1 MCLAVPGCVIELR
14 GDRALVEFQG
24 NRAEVSCVLTPEAVV
39 GDWVL
44 VHAGFAIARV
54 EAQAAYET
62 WSYLDRMPADERAD
76 VLAEG
81 GIADG
86 S

>member
-24 NRAEVSCVLTPEAVV
+24 NRAEVSCVLTPEAIV

-54 EAQAAYET
+54 EERDAFET
-62 WSYLDRMPADERAD
+62 WSYLNRMPVAERAE

-81 GIADG
+81 GVADG
-86 S
+86 A

>member
-24 NRAEVSCVLTPEAVV
+24 NRAEVSCVLTPEVAV

-44 VHAGFAIARV
+44 VHAGFAIAQV
-54 EAQAAYET
+54 DEQAAIET
-62 WSYLDRMPADERAD
+62 WSYLQRMPAAERTE
-76 VLAEG
+76 VLTEG
-81 GIADG
+81 GVSDG